1 MDKLIELYRDKIKLV
16 GSPDKWAFYMPGEL
30 YKEILPLIENR
41 IRTEEEERAISISQ
55 KSPYTYHRVLSALE
69 YLDQM
74 KIEWF
79 HLDDDWLARNLQNL
93 TIAAGLISEIKRR
106 EELENQL
113 SAVQVSAMADS
124 LISKFK
130 IPASG
135 NRHERRKARK
145 QV

>member
-1 MDKLIELYRDKIKLV
+1 MDKLIELYRDKIELV

-30 YKEILPLIENR
+30 YKEILPLIKNR

-55 KSPYTYHRVLSALE
+55 KSPYIYHRVLNALE
-69 YLDQM
+69 YLDVN
-74 KIEWF
+74 KFDWF
-79 HLDDDWLARNLQNL
+79 HLDDDYLARNLQNITFAID
-93 TIAAGLISEIKRR
+93 TIKEYNHR
-106 EELENQL
+106 EKLKNQL
-113 SAVQVSAMADS
+113 TAAQVSAMADS

-130 IPASG
+130 TPASG